1 MCLNAGAMGRQDAE
15 SETLIPINRC
25 DFDVAHTLTGNGF
38 DASEDGSGRGTPLVP
53 VPFSIMPQNSGKDY
67 KARQVEVAQPLMAG
81 GPVGGNQGG
90 DVIAQPIAFSSK
102 DYGNDATDNL
112 SPTLRSMGHNASH
125 ANGGGQMAVAI
136 QAGALRENP
145 NSGPDG
151 VGVQEGIAYTLEA
164 RAEVQ
169 AVAFAQN
176 QRDEVR
182 QMDIAGALA
191 AEPGMKQQTHVAQEP
206 YTLAE
211 RGREGGANLEYRN
224 DGTSNTILTP
234 SGGRGGIGVGAIA
247 HAWQVRRLTVLEC
260 EKLQGFPIGFTLIE
274 TTKRRTVEADM
285 GEYLADQGA
294 IVTNGNDGKI
304 RTNAAADG
312 PRYKALGNS
321 WAVPCGAWLLAR
333 LERELTTPSRSA
345 A

>member
-25 DFDVAHTLTGNGF
+25 DFDVAHTLRGDGF

-53 VPFSIMPQNSGKDY
+53 
-67 KARQVEVAQPLMAG
+67 
-81 GPVGGNQGG
+81 
-90 DVIAQPIAFSSK
+90 
-102 DYGNDATDNL
+102 
-112 SPTLRSMGHNASH
+112 
-125 ANGGGQMAVAI
+125 VAI

-151 VGVQEGIAYTLEA
+151 VGVQSDLAYTIEA

-191 AEPGMKQQTHVAQEP
+191 AEPGMKQQTYVATEP
-206 YTLAE
+206 FTLAE
-211 RGREGGANLEYRN
+211 RGRAGGANLEYRQ

-247 HAWQVRRLTVLEC
+247 TTWQVRRLTVKEC
-260 EKLQGFPIGFTLIE
+260 ERLQGFPDGFTLIE
-274 TTKRRTVEADM
+274 TAKRRTVEPDM
-285 GEYLADQGA
+285 GVYLADAGA
-294 IVTNGNDGKI
+294 IVVTGNDGRV

-312 PRYKALGNS
+312 NRYKALGNS
-321 WAVPCGAWLLAR
+321 WAVPVGRWIIGRLADCISQLPDQTQHHPSTADR
-333 LERELTTPSRSA
+333 MQPALASGEPSRDQKGS
-345 A
+345 